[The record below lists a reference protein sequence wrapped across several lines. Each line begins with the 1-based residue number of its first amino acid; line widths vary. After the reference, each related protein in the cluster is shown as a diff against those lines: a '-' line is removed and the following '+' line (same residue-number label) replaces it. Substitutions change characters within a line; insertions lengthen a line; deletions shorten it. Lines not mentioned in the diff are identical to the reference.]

1 MIELILGNVTY
12 VFILCTF
19 EDFRVPDIRLAPGV
33 ELHTPPLPS
42 QFADR
47 LEQREESRSL
57 FRRGKLK
64 MVQQRFVGVSD
75 FAGDGPWLYLHWS

>member
-1 MIELILGNVTY
+1 M
-12 VFILCTF
+12 FILCTF

-33 ELHTPPLPS
+33 ELHTLPLPS

-57 FRRGKLK
+57 FRLGKLK